1 MDMSALSNSNAHTIV
16 VMHGDQTGE
25 ELLQEALRVLA
36 PGVIGL
42 DLDFQ
47 HFDISLENRRVAQN
61 GVVKEA
67 AAAMRQTGLG
77 LKAATI
83 TPTEANDVGSPNAIL
98 RDEIDGKVILRT
110 GRRIPRVR
118 PVGGVHDPIAIVRMA
133 VDDAYGAK
141 EWRETMPNGD
151 ELAYRTSKISRN
163 TCRSVAEFSFQLA
176 QRTGAR
182 VFGGP
187 KYTVS
192 PVYEG
197 MFKEEMDA
205 AAARHPGV
213 AYEPQLIDATLAL
226 LLKIG
231 GEALVI
237 PALNRDGDLLSDM
250 VLQMF
255 GSIAGSESLVLAF
268 DDATHVKVVMA
279 EAPHGTAPALEGK
292 NIANPMAMIL
302 AGAALLSYAQTAK
315 ADQASRAIY
324 ESVFEAVYAGNATTD
339 LGGRLTTTEFT
350 DEVIQRVVAKLE
362 VWRGL
367 RS

>member
-1 MDMSALSNSNAHTIV
+1 MSSNSNARTIV

-25 ELLQEALRVLA
+25 ELLKETLGILV
-36 PGVIGL
+36 PDVIGL
-42 DLDFQ
+42 ELKFQDFDL
-47 HFDISLENRRVAQN
+47 SLANRRATKN
-61 GVVKEA
+61 AVVEA
-67 AAAMRQTGLG
+67 AARAMVKSGLG

-83 TPTEANDVGSPNAIL
+83 TPPQTNDVGSPNAIL
-98 RDEIDGKVILRT
+98 REQIDGTVILRT

-118 PVGGVHDPIAIVRMA
+118 PVGGVHAPIAIVRMA

-141 EWRETMPNGD
+141 EWREKSPDGD
-151 ELAYRTSKISRN
+151 ELAYRTSKISRKV
-163 TCRSVAEFSFQLA
+163 CRCVAEFSFQFA
-176 QRTGAR
+176 RRTGAR

-197 MFKEEMDA
+197 MFKEELDA
-205 AAARHPGV
+205 AAARYPDV
-213 AYEPQLIDATLAL
+213 VYDPQLIDATLAL
-226 LLKIG
+226 LIKSD

-237 PALNRDGDLLSDM
+237 PTLNRDGDLVSDM

-268 DDATHVKVVMA
+268 DDTSHVKVVMA

-292 NIANPMAMIL
+292 NLANPMAMIL
-302 AGAALLSYAQTAK
+302 AGAALLTYIDSPT

-324 ESVFEAVYAGNATTD
+324 ESVFEAVHAGQTTTD
-339 LGGRLTTTEFT
+339 LGGDLTTTEFT
-350 DEVIQRVVAKLE
+350 QEVIQRVQAKLE
-362 VWRGL
+362 VWSGL